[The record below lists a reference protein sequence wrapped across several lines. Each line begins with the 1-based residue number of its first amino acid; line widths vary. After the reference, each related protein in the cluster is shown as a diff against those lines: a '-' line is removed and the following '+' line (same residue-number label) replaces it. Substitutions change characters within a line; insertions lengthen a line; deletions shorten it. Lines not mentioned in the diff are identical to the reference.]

1 MAENLLAADGRVIG
15 SRAQAT
21 RRRLL
26 DATTKLLRTHGVLEL
41 KVVDITREA
50 GTSPATFYQYFADVD
65 AVLLALAEAAGEN
78 EQALLGLLASDWD
91 GADGAARARA
101 FVDAYMGY
109 WLDHQA
115 VLRIRNLKAEEGNRD
130 FRRARTRAALPLIEA
145 VAAMVERGQSAG
157 RLDESLDP
165 FATAAAML
173 AMMERLLAYQKELGQ
188 RGTSREALRQTLA
201 GIMVQVLAGPVLEPV
216 ED

>member
-145 VAAMVERGQSAG
+145 VAAMVERGQAAG